1 MKVIITENQLL
12 RLFEANTVLDNL
24 NNLIDPKKL
33 IYKYGYK
40 DSVVIP
46 SEVFMEGSIEDED
59 ITVHVS
65 IGEVRYKG
73 EDVTEFANNYVF
85 WLGEGD
91 DSELAYKYKMFISDE
106 INKILRVTPIK
117 TNEWDV
123 HLGI

>member
-1 MKVIITENQLL
+1 MKIIITENQLL

-24 NNLIDPKKL
+24 NNLIDPKK
-33 IYKYGYK
+33 YKYNFGYG
-40 DSVVIP
+40 DSVIIP
-46 SEVFMEGSIEDED
+46 SQVMMEGSIEDED
-59 ITVHVS
+59 ITIHVS
-65 IGEVRYKG
+65 IGEVIYKG

-85 WLGEGD
+85 WSGEGQ

-106 INKILRVTPIK
+106 INKLLRLTPIK